1 MKAKVEIETDGV
13 ADEYEMNTTE
23 TWYKQ
28 QSWTQKPNQT
38 TVSYHDD
45 IVINY
50 SNIGDHG
57 YNDIDTND
65 IEYND
70 FISPDIETNDH
81 HKPQEIQNNSIL
93 IILCSV
99 IGLVVFASLVGF
111 SFSKRSCTFERTN
124 PTISGTNSL
133 IYEET
138 QINALSINDTTAA
151 VVNPTDVKPEV

>member
-99 IGLVVFASLVGF
+99 IRDS
-111 SFSKRSCTFERTN
+111 RTLRLF
-124 PTISGTNSL
+124 IS
-133 IYEET
+133 
-138 QINALSINDTTAA
+138 
-151 VVNPTDVKPEV
+151 PEGKMRRTVMRRTMTEGYR